1 MMHRITGQRTRAL
14 MVLFVFAAFVS
25 LSAQERDSA
34 VIPVE
39 EDTVREIVKNG
50 TLGSLLLAVLFS
62 YRRDFFKKDEAREA
76 EIERERQ
83 QHLEDK
89 ARLEH
94 LLERTGETLKEV
106 AVQSAIKA
114 EALNRLSA
122 VVERLERSN
131 A

>member
-14 MVLFVFAAFVS
+14 MVLFVFAAVVS
-25 LSAQERDSA
+25 LSAQERASA
-34 VIPVE
+34 AIPVE

-76 EIERERQ
+76 EIDRERQ

-89 ARLEH
+89 ARLER

-106 AVQSAIKA
+106 AVQSAVKA
-114 EALNRLSA
+114 EAINRLA
-122 VVERLERSN
+122 AIVERLERSN